1 MRLSLILKS
10 TLFIFSM
17 LCVASSFAQDEEIKD
32 GFKEEQLTFSNG
44 DSRYASYN
52 KEGTKIIFESNR
64 DGVWQ
69 IYVMNIDGSAQKR
82 VMTTTSNDRRP
93 KWHPSKNMILFESDR
108 TGTNEIYTF
117 DFDSGKVNQLPI
129 KLSGNKYFGSFAPNG
144 GELMF
149 SYSERADIF
158 DIYACSIKGKRLKK
172 VVSNKFK
179 NVYPNLTSRGDV
191 LIYFSNKNTQGESNI
206 IYSQHLFTKDKNR
219 LTYLKDE
226 STYPDWSNTNSS
238 RRIVYSAKVDDMQH
252 SEIFIMRD
260 DGTHK
265 IQITYNDVEDILPC
279 WSPNDINLLISGFRQ
294 GNYQICKVLLK
305 EPLNPDQKPLD

>member
-1 MRLSLILKS
+1 MRLSFILKFFVF
-10 TLFIFSM
+10 LLIFGFSK
-17 LCVASSFAQDEEIKD
+17 CGIAQEEEPKE

-64 DGVWQ
+64 DGIWQ

-82 VMTTTSNDRRP
+82 VMTTNYNDRRP

-108 TGTNEIYTF
+108 TGTSEIYSY
-117 DFDSGKVNQLPI
+117 DFDSGKVDQFPI
-129 KLSGNKYFGSFAPNG
+129 NLSGNKYYANFAPNG
-144 GELMF
+144 MELMF

-158 DIYACSIKGKRLKK
+158 DIYACSTKGKRLKK

-226 STYPDWSNTNSS
+226 STYPDWSNTNGS
-238 RRIVYSAKVDDMQH
+238 RRIVYSAKVDDMKH

-265 IQITYNDVEDILPC
+265 IQITYNDVEDMQPC

-294 GNYQICKVLLK
+294 GNYQICKILLK